1 MTAVAEPAA
10 AVLRARALSRAH
22 PSFVGA
28 VRSEL
33 LKIRRQALTWVV
45 LAGFGAVCAIT
56 LGSVI
61 SSDQVRKLLARD
73 PRSFYFNYLQ
83 GILTLFTTMSGV
95 FLLIVSSRLVSLEYG
110 SGTIRMVLARGTG
123 RLQLLGAQL
132 VALALSGLLVL
143 AGFIAVCAGTLYA
156 IVVAWQGSFAPITS
170 LPQVAWTDTWINL
183 LVALVSMAVCILL
196 GAAAA
201 VVGRSMAFGV
211 GAALAFFPADNFG
224 TVVMSLVN
232 RLTNQDAWRQVT
244 RYFLG
249 PTLNQLAAS
258 LQTDH
263 VVGAAFATPLV
274 KVDATHCWTVI
285 GVYSFVFLAAS
296 VVLTWRRDVLH

>member
-1 MTAVAEPAA
+1 MNAVAEPAA
-10 AVLRARALSRAH
+10 VFPAQALPRAH

-45 LAGFGAVCAIT
+45 LAGFGVVCAIT

-61 SSDQVRKLLARD
+61 SSDQLRKLLARD
-73 PRSFYFNYLQ
+73 PGSFYFNYLA
-83 GILTLFTTMSGV
+83 GILTLFTAMSGV

-132 VALALSGLLVL
+132 VALAVSGLLVL

-156 IVVAWQGSFAPITS
+156 IVVAWQGSFTPITS
-170 LPQVAWTDTWINL
+170 LPQVAWTDTWINV

-196 GAAAA
+196 GTTAA
-201 VVGRSMAFGV
+201 VVGRSVAFGV

-224 TVVMSLVN
+224 TVVMALAN
-232 RLTNQDAWRQVT
+232 RLTKQDAWLQVT
-244 RYFLG
+244 QYFLG
-249 PTLNQLAAS
+249 PTLNQLPAS

-263 VVGAAFATPLV
+263 TVGATFATPLV
-274 KVDATHCWTVI
+274 RVDATHCWIVI
-285 GVYSFVFLAAS
+285 GVYAFVFMAAS
-296 VVLTWRRDVLH
+296 VMLTWRRDVLH

>member
-1 MTAVAEPAA
+1 LNAVAQPTAALPARS
-10 AVLRARALSRAH
+10 LPLAR

-33 LKIRRQALTWVV
+33 MKIRRQALTWVI
-45 LAGFGAVCAIT
+45 LAAFVVVSGIT
-56 LGSVI
+56 LGSVV
-61 SSDQVRKLLARD
+61 SGDQAGKLLAHN
-73 PRSFYFNYLQ
+73 PRGFYFSYLE
-83 GILTLFTTMSGV
+83 GLLTLFDTMSGV
-95 FLLIVSSRLVSLEYG
+95 LLLILSARLVSMEYG

-123 RLQLLGAQL
+123 RVQLLGAQFA
-132 VALALSGLLVL
+132 ALAITGLLVL
-143 AGFIAVCAGTLYA
+143 AGFIVVCGGVLYG
-156 IVVAWQGSFAPITS
+156 IVVAWQGSFTPITS

-201 VVGRSMAFGV
+201 VVGRSVAFGV

-224 TVVMSLVN
+224 TVVMLLVN
-232 RLTNQDAWRQVT
+232 RLTHQDIWRQAT
-244 RYFLG
+244 QYFLG
-249 PTLNQLAAS
+249 PTLNQVAPS

-274 KVDATHCWTVI
+274 QVDATHCWVVI
-285 GVYSFVFLAAS
+285 GVYAFIFLAAA